1 MPSTSKP
8 SSRLVT
14 AVSSALVVGMLFSF
28 GCEPRKKAKTGG
40 VGTAATPVAVAPT
53 NTATTTATG
62 TGTATTAATPTGTAT
77 TPAPAG
83 TWPTGVPSVD
93 PAVLA
98 DIMAKAGAALG
109 LPATGGVPGVPG
121 DPLEAALKANAA
133 KTAPGFTPASA
144 VGRAKLKQ
152 GEHAGMNVD
161 LEQGKCYV
169 VVGAGGA
176 GVTQV
181 GLAMLFPAA
190 PPNAVM
196 ASDTAHGNAPVIGE
210 GKPLCPP
217 MKASVRVDV
226 VPLQGA
232 GDVGVQLYVK

>member
-1 MPSTSKP
+1 MPSTSK
-8 SSRLVT
+8 SLVKLVPL
-14 AVSSALVVGMLFSF
+14 VSSALVVGMLFSL
-28 GCEPRKKAKTGG
+28 GCEPRKKANTA
-40 VGTAATPVAVAPT
+40 GTAKPVAVAATPT
-53 NTATTTATG
+53 GTTTATA
-62 TGTATTAATPTGTAT
+62 TATTAAPTGTAT

-109 LPATGGVPGVPG
+109 LPAAAGGGVPG
-121 DPLEAALKANAA
+121 DPLEAALRANAA
-133 KTAPGFTPASA
+133 KTAPGFSPASA

-161 LEQGKCYV
+161 LDQGKCYV
-169 VVGAGGA
+169 VVGAGGP

-196 ASDTAHGNAPVIGE
+196 ASDTAHGASPVIGE

-226 VPLQGA
+226 VPLQGS